1 MSGGKKDDG
10 SNSAAASPS
19 ANVQSMTVPAY
30 FPGQQGLL
38 ASQMNAGF
46 GGAPGTGILDMAAY
60 LAGLYQ
66 PMVVPMIQSGAD
78 VAWLQKNGVA
88 KGTSGSSTSTQTGS
102 SGSSGSSGSGR
113 SSTIANRLNSR

>member
-88 KGTSGSSTSTQTGS
+88 KGTSTQTGSRGTTAS
-102 SGSSGSSGSGR
+102 SGSSGSSD
-113 SSTIANRLNSR
+113 SSAITNRLNSR

>member
-88 KGTSGSSTSTQTGS
+88 KGTSTQTGSRGTTAS
-102 SGSSGSSGSGR
+102 SGSSGSSD
-113 SSTIANRLNSR
+113 SSAIINRLNSR

>member
-1 MSGGKKDDG
+1 MSGGKKDETG
-10 SNSAAASPS
+10 NSAAASPS

-46 GGAPGTGILDMAAY
+46 GGAPGTGILDMASY

-78 VAWLQKNGVA
+78 VAWLQKNGVG
-88 KGTSGSSTSTQTGS
+88 KGSSSSSSTTPRTTSTGSTS
-102 SGSSGSSGSGR
+102 SGDSSSV
-113 SSTIANRLNSR
+113 INKLNSR